1 MKHHAPSYYAA
12 FACAAGACPDTCCRS
27 WEVVVDEETRRY
39 YEALEGPLGDR
50 VRACLRRDEEG
61 DSYLAFRE
69 GGCPMLRPD
78 GLCSLQFAY
87 GEQALSR
94 VCDRYPRFRYEF
106 GGLAEEGVS
115 LSCPAACRLI
125 LETPFSISETV
136 DDAPPSLNDIDPGR
150 FYAVLRGRAVAFAI
164 AADRRFTVHERAALL
179 LAFAGAL
186 EDAFDDPEPV
196 LHDWCNS
203 LPEKLAALR
212 PKRRGDFSRLL
223 AVYREMEPLTE
234 RYPRMLAALDRCP
247 PLPDETE
254 AERLLQYFLYKY
266 FLQAAY
272 DGKLLKKVQLSAASL
287 LLCGALFAAFP
298 PENREAEIDLLHLY
312 SRELEH
318 SEPNLNCFSRWAGRR
333 RQKLLCALLLRPE
346 PFGAGSRPMSF

>member
-27 WEVVVDEETRRY
+27 WEVVVDEETRQY

-61 DSYLAFRE
+61 DSYLAFSE
-69 GGCPMLRPD
+69 GCCPMLRPD

-94 VCDRYPRFRYEF
+94 VCNRYPRFRYEF

-125 LETPFSISETV
+125 LETPFSLTETV

-150 FYAVLRGRAVAFAI
+150 FYAVLRSRTVAFSI
-164 AADRRFTVHERAALL
+164 AADRCFTVHERIALL
-179 LAFAGAL
+179 LAFAEAL
-186 EDAFDDPEPV
+186 EDTLDDPEPV
-196 LHDWCNS
+196 LAAWS
-203 LPEKLAALR
+203 GGLPEKLEALR
-212 PKRRGDFSRLL
+212 SKRRGDFSRLL
-223 AVYREMEPLTE
+223 AVFREMEPLTE
-234 RYPRMLAALDRCP
+234 RYPAMLAALDRCP

-272 DGKLLKKVQLSAASL
+272 DGKLLKKVQLAAASL
-287 LLCGALFAAFP
+287 LVCGALFAAFQ
-298 PENREAEIDLLHLY
+298 PEDRDAEIDLLHRY

-318 SEPNLNCFSRWAGRR
+318 SEPNLDCFYRWAGRR
-333 RQKLLCALLLRPE
+333 RQKLLCALLLRP
-346 PFGAGSRPMSF
+346 